1 MPLTETYIKCL
12 KPRSNVYAVSDF
24 EGLSLEVPSF
34 GVSAWRYRYSLHG
47 KAEKVSVGRYP
58 AISLVA
64 ARKRREEYAEMV
76 ANGRSPAR
84 HKQAEKLALASTTT
98 VFEFAERYFREIV
111 ERDCKDP
118 KPIRR
123 YLDNEIYPRL
133 AEKAVREVTSADVQA
148 IVFRKRDGGAPAA
161 AAQIRN
167 LLKRM
172 FEYAM
177 ANGIIALNPALTIP
191 MRFITQSRP
200 RTRALSPGELQ
211 IYLQTLYQSNIR
223 RQFKLALHQILLT
236 LTRKS
241 ELIFARWEHID
252 FEAAEWQIPAENSK
266 TRAPHIVYLSRQSVD
281 IFLELQS
288 LGGGSP
294 WVIPSRSS
302 LTKPFSTTALNQALE
317 GVSFA
322 IPPFTIHDMRRTGS
336 TLLHEKGFSSDVI
349 EKALNHTIGGVRGIY
364 NRAQYSD
371 QRRKMLQFWADY
383 VEGLASEKKIL
394 HGNFDRAS

>member
-1 MPLTETYIKCL
+1 ML
-12 KPRSNVYAVSDF
+12 
-24 EGLSLEVPSF
+24 
-34 GVSAWRYRYSLHG
+34 
-47 KAEKVSVGRYP
+47 
-58 AISLVA
+58 
-64 ARKRREEYAEMV
+64 

-84 HKQAEKLALASTTT
+84 HKQAEKYAVAHTTT
-98 VFEFAERYFREIV
+98 VFEFGERYFSEIV

-118 KPIRR
+118 RPIRR
-123 YLDNEIYPRL
+123 YLDKEIYPRL
-133 AEKAVREVTSADVQA
+133 ADKPVRDVTPSDVQA
-148 IVFRKRDGGAPAA
+148 IVFRKRDGGAPSS

-200 RTRALSPGELQ
+200 RTRALSPGELR

-288 LGGGSP
+288 LAVGPMGHTEQKQPDQAFLYHGAEP
-294 WVIPSRSS
+294 GPRGCE
-302 LTKPFSTTALNQALE
+302 LRDSTFHH
-317 GVSFA
+317 S
-322 IPPFTIHDMRRTGS
+322 
-336 TLLHEKGFSSDVI
+336 
-349 EKALNHTIGGVRGIY
+349 
-364 NRAQYSD
+364 
-371 QRRKMLQFWADY
+371 
-383 VEGLASEKKIL
+383 
-394 HGNFDRAS
+394 